1 MRVGIV
7 GGGISGL
14 AAAYTL
20 RKEGVES
27 VLFEAEDRLGGRL
40 ESAKFFDSVVDLGA
54 QTLTPRGLAMESA
67 LQEADGRGE
76 LYRIPKPLYL
86 FDQGRAMPG
95 SPERNAQPRYT
106 FRSGIQSFA
115 ESLAQAAD
123 VRLGVKVD
131 KVVKRADGFEVAG
144 EVFDVV
150 ILTPP
155 LPLTRTI
162 LAASGV
168 PRNLGAFSYRPCLSV
183 ALGYDRVL
191 PPPPYYALLSANRM
205 SPLIWATIVNELCP
219 GRVPEGKTVFVA
231 QMGPEHSRTHF
242 GAEEERVAHGAA
254 SCLARVI
261 GAEWS
266 RPDAYLV
273 RRWLYSQPERVSLFD
288 SLNPPESRVIIAGD
302 GTLAGRAENAY
313 ETGVR
318 AAARAAALAA
328 EA

>member
-20 RKEGVES
+20 RKSGVQA
-27 VLFEAEDRLGGRL
+27 VVFEAENRLGGRL
-40 ESAKFFDSVVDLGA
+40 ESVPFFDSVVDLGA

-67 LQEADGRGE
+67 LREADGSGE
-76 LYRIPKPLYL
+76 LHRITKPLYL

-95 SPERNAQPRYT
+95 SPEKNAQPRYT
-106 FRSGIQSFA
+106 FRSGIQRFA
-115 ESLAQAAD
+115 ESLARGAD

-131 KVVKRADGFEVAG
+131 RIVKRADSFEVAG
-144 EVFDVV
+144 EVFDLV

-162 LAASGV
+162 LAASGIS
-168 PRNLGAFSYRPCLSV
+168 RNLGAFSYRPCLSV

-191 PPPPYYALLSANRM
+191 QPQPYYALLSANRM

-219 GRVPEGKTVFVA
+219 GRVPEGKTIFVA

-242 GAEEERVAHGAA
+242 GAEEDRVAQGAA

-261 GAEWS
+261 GEEWS
-266 RPDAYLV
+266 HPDAFLV

-288 SLNPPESRVIIAGD
+288 SLNPPGSRLIIAGD
-302 GTLAGRAENAY
+302 GTMAGRAENAY

-318 AAARAAALAA
+318 AAARVTSLASS
-328 EA
+328 